1 MPMRVVLDA
10 NIYISALISNQ
21 GHPAAI
27 ITKWLVGDFEVL
39 LSQPIVDE
47 ILRVTS
53 YERLQRKYQKIREN
67 RLEFVELISEQGI
80 WVEPAETLAVVTADE
95 SDNRYL
101 ECAVAGSARYVVTGD
116 EHLLTIGEY
125 QGITILSPAAFVT
138 WLETGNG

>member
-1 MPMRVVLDA
+1 MRVVLDA
-10 NIYISALISNQ
+10 NIYISALISSQ
-21 GHPAAI
+21 GYPAAI

-47 ILRVTS
+47 ILRVTG

-101 ECAVAGSARYVVTGD
+101 ECAVAGGARYLVTGD

-125 QGITILSPAAFVT
+125 QGITVLSPAAFVT
-138 WLETGNG
+138 WLETGNA